1 MHAKVWEIFNAV
13 HCTGEEVEMVWSCDE
28 KGGGSH
34 RKEGDENRRAG
45 EEQEMVGQCGS
56 RR

>member
-1 MHAKVWEIFNAV
+1 MYLHGICSVGENECMQKGGKSL
-13 HCTGEEVEMVWSCDE
+13 HCTGEEVEMV
-28 KGGGSH
+28 
-34 RKEGDENRRAG
+34 GDENRRAG